1 MNKGRK
7 LIPASVSVIALPLIY
22 VIILVVI
29 SYVAIST
36 GMSKIG
42 EQKKNLAKSKKTES
56 VLRDKEQT
64 LLEASSVI
72 TPYVDYS
79 VQALPDR
86 NSSLVLI
93 SQVKTLGL
101 KKEVELMDLAVSGF
115 SEADKGIS
123 SAGMTMGIK
132 GDTDKAVDF
141 IRSTKVIA
149 PIIVLDMIEMDF
161 SGDTISADLK
171 TQSFWKPLPQEL
183 GKISEPINKLTETE
197 IAILEEI
204 AQLEAPSFYDV
215 SPSGPYTRGN
225 PFSL

>member
-7 LIPASVSVIALPLIY
+7 LIPASVSVIALPLVY

-29 SYVAIST
+29 SYVAINT
-36 GMSKIG
+36 GMSKISQ
-42 EQKKNLAKSKKTES
+42 QKKNLAQGKKTES

-64 LLEASSVI
+64 LLEASVVI

-79 VQALPDR
+79 TQALPDR
-86 NSSLVLI
+86 NPSLVVI
-93 SQVKTLGL
+93 SQIKTLGL
-101 KKEVELMDLAVSGF
+101 KKEVELTDLAISGF
-115 SEADKGIS
+115 SEATKGIS
-123 SAGMTMGIK
+123 SAGMTMEIR
-132 GDTDKAVDF
+132 GDKDKAVDF
-141 IRSTKVIA
+141 IRSTRVIA
-149 PIIVLDMIEMDF
+149 PIIIIDAIEMDF
-161 SGDTISADLK
+161 SGDAVSADLK

-183 GKISEPINKLTETE
+183 GKISDPIDKLTETE
-197 IAILEEI
+197 IEILEEI